1 LAQWRNG
8 KLRHGEGGWVLQA
21 YIPGPC
27 CGHPFV
33 RDPEGALIQ
42 MHAGITGSGD
52 LDPALYGWSG
62 PVARIEIE
70 DA

>member
-1 LAQWRNG
+1 
-8 KLRHGEGGWVLQA
+8 
-21 YIPGPC
+21 
-27 CGHPFV
+27 
-33 RDPEGALIQ
+33 

-52 LDPALYGWSG
+52 LDPALYGWTG